1 MRAVGIPARQ
11 VYTPRWAHCDD
22 NHAWVE
28 VWGGDK
34 WYYLGACEPEPHLD
48 MGWFT
53 APSKR
58 GILMH
63 AKVYGDYTGEE
74 EIMKKTP
81 LSPK

>member
-1 MRAVGIPARQ
+1 MVLP
-11 VYTPRWAHCDD
+11 
-22 NHAWVE
+22 
-28 VWGGDK
+28 
-34 WYYLGACEPEPHLD
+34 GACEPEPHLD

-63 AKVYGDYTGEE
+63 AKVYWRLHTGEE

-81 LSPK
+81 LFTEINVTSNYAPTQTYRDNRTRCRQ

>member
-1 MRAVGIPARQ
+1 MVL
-11 VYTPRWAHCDD
+11 PRS
-22 NHAWVE
+22 
-28 VWGGDK
+28 
-34 WYYLGACEPEPHLD
+34 LRTRRPHLD

-81 LSPK
+81 LFTEINVTSNYAPTNVPR